1 MQNRRDD
8 DDDVSTSHP
17 FRITTNTRIR
27 DDGYRILES
36 FLRQTMCV
44 CFVYGYFQWIIFK
57 QWLYLSYTS
66 PFNWRY
72 QYRFTLAWNNIGC
85 AHFSLISNK
94 KNWHKV
100 HTENAN
106 FSIKFLNNKNI
117 FQFLL
122 KFMREK
128 NSNHRWHCSQMWS
141 NNNKLILRWDETWWK
156 DFCGWKGN
164 RRQKYSLH
172 SIEEFFIQLKNYAT
186 NLIKSHL
193 IMQIPN

>member
-66 PFNWRY
+66 PFNWRF

-106 FSIKFLNNKNI
+106 FSIKFLNNENI
-117 FQFLL
+117 FQIYWNSWGK
-122 KFMREK
+122 KFPIIDGIARKCDQTTTNWFFAEMKLGGRIFAVGKETVAK
-128 NSNHRWHCSQMWS
+128 NTRC
-141 NNNKLILRWDETWWK
+141 
-156 DFCGWKGN
+156 
-164 RRQKYSLH
+164 
-172 SIEEFFIQLKNYAT
+172 IQLKNFSF
-186 NLIKSHL
+186 N
-193 IMQIPN
+193 